1 MIALRLVVILALVA
15 ATPSYAQKYEPH
27 VGQAGKDVIWVPT
40 PDEVVDRMLTMAQ
53 VGPGDIHF
61 DLGAGNGKI
70 AIAAAKRGA
79 TATGI
84 EYNPD
89 MANYANEQAKAAGVY
104 GTGPGK
110 AIIRQADIFVTDF
123 TKATVITLYLL
134 PTLNM
139 KLRPQILSMK
149 PGTRVVSHSFTMEDW
164 EADEIST
171 LDGRNAY
178 FWLVPA
184 QVGGNWSMDIAAA
197 TAAVPATQAVQ
208 ETPAPAAPARRADRT
223 YEVKKGDT
231 LGEIARRFPTAGTPA
246 AETAARI
253 HSANPSAFIRNDMNR
268 VRTGAILTI
277 PGEVAPQGSE
287 PQAAPPRKPV
297 MQAEPAAGAQRVEV
311 SFEQVFQKIKG
322 WVNLS
327 KTVQG
332 GLREARLRGAEIAFS
347 FIDAGGTRRDFTGK
361 VDGRRM
367 EGTFRDNKGRE
378 GRWSA
383 AKR

>member
-1 MIALRLVVILALVA
+1 MIALRFFVILALVA
-15 ATPSYAQKYEPH
+15 ATPAYAQKYEPH

-79 TATGI
+79 NATGI

-89 MANYANEQAKAAGVY
+89 MAAYANEQAKAAGVY

-110 AIIRQADIFVTDF
+110 ATIRQADIFVTDF

-149 PGTRVVSHSFTMEDW
+149 PGTRIVSHSFMMEDW

-171 LDGRNAY
+171 LDGRKAY

-184 QVGGNWSMDIAAA
+184 QVGGSWMLDAGG
-197 TAAVPATQAVQ
+197 Q
-208 ETPAPAAPARRADRT
+208 
-223 YEVKKGDT
+223 KH
-231 LGEIARRFPTAGTPA
+231 EI
-246 AETAARI
+246 
-253 HSANPSAFIRNDMNR
+253 
-268 VRTGAILTI
+268 VL
-277 PGEVAPQGSE
+277 
-287 PQAAPPRKPV
+287 
-297 MQAEPAAGAQRVEV
+297 
-311 SFEQVFQKIKG
+311 EQTFQKIQG

-332 GLREARLRGAEIAFS
+332 GLREARLRGADIAFAYVDQTGNRREFSGKVNGKRMDGS
-347 FIDAGGTRRDFTGK
+347 FHDAKGQTGNWSATRR
-361 VDGRRM
+361 
-367 EGTFRDNKGRE
+367 
-378 GRWSA
+378 
-383 AKR
+383 